1 MRVVGLCVAGLFAL
15 LLVLFLVAPLLV
27 SASVSVT
34 GEEFLAFP
42 PVGFSW
48 RWYRAIWTTRAW
60 REALLNTALIGL
72 ACMVLATLVGAPA
85 AYGISRLPGRRQREA
100 AVLLFIAPLAVP
112 HMTLALA
119 LYPAFAA
126 TGLIGTR
133 ASLAIGH
140 AIFALPF
147 VVLSVLSVIRPRDRV
162 LEAAARTLGASPLT
176 AFRRVTLPLL
186 LPGVVAGAV
195 LSFMV
200 SFDDVTLPIF
210 LSGSSAGTLPKAML
224 DALVLDSDPTVMSAS
239 TLVALVGLALFALGS
254 LASRWLSSGR

>member
-1 MRVVGLCVAGLFAL
+1 
-15 LLVLFLVAPLLV
+15 
-27 SASVSVT
+27 
-34 GEEFLAFP
+34 
-42 PVGFSW
+42 
-48 RWYRAIWTTRAW
+48 
-60 REALLNTALIGL
+60 
-72 ACMVLATLVGAPA
+72 
-85 AYGISRLPGRRQREA
+85 
-100 AVLLFIAPLAVP
+100 
-112 HMTLALA
+112 
-119 LYPAFAA
+119 
-126 TGLIGTR
+126 
-133 ASLAIGH
+133 
-140 AIFALPF
+140 
-147 VVLSVLSVIRPRDRV
+147 VLSVLSVIRPRDRV

-254 LASRWLSSGR
+254 LVSRWLSSRR

>member
-1 MRVVGLCVAGLFAL
+1 VRVVGFCVAGLFAL
-15 LLVLFLVAPLLV
+15 LLMPCLVSPLLV

-48 RWYRAIWTTRAW
+48 RWHRAIWA
-60 REALLNTALIGL
+60 
-72 ACMVLATLVGAPA
+72 
-85 AYGISRLPGRRQREA
+85 
-100 AVLLFIAPLAVP
+100 
-112 HMTLALA
+112 
-119 LYPAFAA
+119 
-126 TGLIGTR
+126 TR

-140 AIFALPF
+140 AIFALP
-147 VVLSVLSVIRPRDRV
+147 VVVQPVLSAIRPRDRM

-176 AFRRVTLPLL
+176 AFRRVRLPLL

-210 LSGSSAGTLPKAML
+210 RSGSSAGTLPKAML
-224 DALVLDSDPTVMSAS
+224 DALALDSDPTVMSAS

-254 LASRWLSSGR
+254 LVSRWLSSRR